1 MIIKSRYQK
10 VSYIFIIEFEFN
22 PLNILSEKLRQETI
36 DNLIISKIKSFID
49 SEYNEVK
56 NKLNSAFQNKDISQI
71 KDQLN
76 EIKKYSK

>member
-1 MIIKSRYQK
+1 MIIKSRFQK
-10 VSYIFIIEFEFN
+10 VSYFIIVEFEFN